1 MTEVDVIDIVREAIW
16 VMLKVSG
23 VPMLV
28 GLTVGVVVSLVQALT
43 QIQEMTLTFVP
54 KIIVIF
60 ISIVLFA
67 PFMLS
72 EMNGLMETISIRI
85 AAIE

>member
-1 MTEVDVIDIVREAIW
+1 MTEVDVIDIVRESIW
-16 VMLKVSG
+16 VLLKVSG
-23 VPMLV
+23 VPMVV
-28 GLTVGVVVSLVQALT
+28 GLIVGVAVSLVQALT
-43 QIQEMTLTFVP
+43 QVQEMTLTFVP

-72 EMNGLMETISIRI
+72 EMNGLMETVAIRI

>member
-1 MTEVDVIDIVREAIW
+1 MTEVDVIDIFREAVW
-16 VMLKVSG
+16 VMLKVAG
-23 VPMLV
+23 LPMLV
-28 GLTVGVVVSLVQALT
+28 GLTVGVAVSLVQALT
-43 QIQEMTLTFVP
+43 QVQEMTLTFVP
-54 KIIVIF
+54 KIVAIF

-72 EMNGLMETISIRI
+72 EMNGLMETVAIRI